1 MRSSSVVLV
10 LFLVTP
16 GMILGFNL
24 KSFLKNFIP
33 APISHSNANAIS
45 EILALQ
51 KQNTVDI
58 SALTVDIS
66 ALSKQSAKTDLQ
78 IAKTDKQIAKTD
90 NQMSELIKYN
100 QNRDRELEE
109 IIGEAF
115 LDALTEAGWEIQRIA
130 VRNIFKENGSLQSE
144 WDSIFYATHSSIE
157 FPRLFFVESK
167 QILSVQKYSDARV
180 RLSETKSFLEI
191 IDFEDKTATGV
202 KSFTK
207 TKRIFRPFFT
217 SALKKPKI
225 ELVVGSPVLES
236 NVKIQL
242 EADGVSCVT
251 FPEDQYV
258 VTLNGIN

>member
-1 MRSSSVVLV
+1 MRSSSVL
-10 LFLVTP
+10 LAIFLVTP
-16 GMILGFNL
+16 GVILVHAFNFY
-24 KSFLKNFIP
+24 SFLQKFIP
-33 APISHSNANAIS
+33 ISAHTHSNAIS

-51 KQNTVDI
+51 KQNTVE
-58 SALTVDIS
+58 SAKTDLQIS

-78 IAKTDKQIAKTD
+78 
-90 NQMSELIKYN
+90 MSEWIKHN
-100 QNRDRELEE
+100 QNRDWDLEE

-144 WDSIFYATHSSIE
+144 WDGIFYATHSSIE

-191 IDFEDKTATGV
+191 IDFENTTATGV

-207 TKRIFRPFFT
+207 TKTIFRPFFT

-225 ELVVGSPVLES
+225 ELVVGSPVLER
-236 NVKIQL
+236 NFKIQL